1 MSMGDG
7 GMRRLLGGMITTAAM
22 ILVAVVSGAGQAQG
36 AATTGDVY
44 VIHGLTGST
53 ADILVDGTN
62 VAPSA
67 APKTLVGPL
76 RLAPGD
82 HVVTFRE
89 GTDTLVSARF
99 TVRAGASLDVVAHRT
114 ADSSRQPVV
123 TVFMNDL
130 SAVRPGTVRL
140 VVSHVAVA
148 PPADIRVDGEP
159 LFRNVAGGESLTLD
173 LPAKEVTID
182 VVPTAVT
189 MPAILPPT
197 KVDLQAGTLT
207 RVFAIGDATE
217 GTVDAVVQV
226 LKVGVVG
233 SGRPTQVR
241 TGDGG
246 QAADTLVGGRPGP
259 ATMTLLAALLAF
271 GGVAALN
278 RRRPARPVIGSRH
291 SR

>member
-1 MSMGDG
+1 MGDG
-7 GMRRLLGGMITTAAM
+7 RTRRLLGGLATMAVLIAVAM
-22 ILVAVVSGAGQAQG
+22 AGAPGASG

-44 VIHGLTGST
+44 IVHGLTGST
-53 ADILVDGTN
+53 ADILVDGNN
-62 VAPSA
+62 VAPAA

-99 TVRAGASLDVVAHRT
+99 SVRAGASLDVVGHRT
-114 ADSSRQPVV
+114 ADASRQPVV

-130 SAVRPGTVRL
+130 SAVRPGMVRL

-159 LFRNVAGGESLTLD
+159 LFRNVASGESLTLE
-173 LPAKEVTID
+173 LQAKRCTID
-182 VVPTAVT
+182 VVPTAT
-189 MPAILPPT
+189 SGPEILAPT
-197 KVDLQAGTLT
+197 VVDLKAGTMT
-207 RVFAIGDATE
+207 RVFAIGDATA
-217 GTVDAVVQV
+217 GTTDAVVQV
-226 LKVGVVG
+226 LPVGVVG
-233 SGRPTQVR
+233 SERPTQVR

-246 QAADTLVGGRPGP
+246 QAADAFISASGRPSV
-259 ATMTLLAALLAF
+259 ATLALLTAALFFVGLAL
-271 GGVAALN
+271 LN
-278 RRRPARPVIGSRH
+278 RRQPTRPVIGSRH